1 MPFFERAGL
10 KLHYFETGE
19 GPPVLLIHGWG
30 GRARRQWHNVIAD
43 LRGSYHF
50 YALSLRGHGRS
61 EEVPDPEYSWIDLV
75 EDCEELR
82 HVVGVE
88 RWTVVG
94 YSLGGIV
101 ALQYAALFPDRV
113 VAVCAVSPMI
123 VGRWRAFAMR
133 RLRWPIAW
141 ALKLARQLPP
151 ALSGKMVHNIAKT
164 RLRTLFHT
172 VDMMRRWEPKRTGIP
187 ASVPTVII
195 FGESDRASHGE
206 RAIAAAQKTDARM
219 LEDTGHFPLWKERE
233 RFAPVFRDVL
243 NAYAK

>member
-1 MPFFERAGL
+1 MPFFTRAGL
-10 KLHYFETGE
+10 KLHYFEAGQ

-30 GRARRQWHNVIAD
+30 GRARRQWHNHIDA
-43 LRGSYHF
+43 LRDSYHF
-50 YALSLRGHGRS
+50 YALSLRGHGNS

-82 HVVGVE
+82 QIVGVE

-101 ALQYAALFPDRV
+101 ALHYAAMFPERV

-123 VGRWRAFAMR
+123 VGRWRAFAMK

-141 ALKLARQLPP
+141 TLKLARRLPP
-151 ALSGKMVHNIAKT
+151 AISGKMVHNIAKT

-172 VDMMRRWEPKRTGIP
+172 VDMMRKWEPKNTRIP
-187 ASVPTVII
+187 ASVPVVII
-195 FGESDRASHGE
+195 LGESDRASHGE
-206 RAIAAAQKTDARM
+206 RAIGAAAKADARM

-243 NAYAK
+243 NTYAR